1 MDLLDWVVFWFCE
14 ELIWVF
20 GEVLDSQVF
29 MEGDIIGDIRDLLTV
44 VVFILEINVWL
55 DFFVNF
61 CLRLLVDIFVKQF
74 IFNL

>member
-1 MDLLDWVVFWFCE
+1 MDLLDWVVFWFCD

-29 MEGDIIGDIRDLLTV
+29 MEGDIIGDIRDLLIV
-44 VVFILEINVWL
+44 VVFTLEINVWL

-74 IFNL
+74 IF

>member
-1 MDLLDWVVFWFCE
+1 MDLLDWVVFWFCD

-29 MEGDIIGDIRDLLTV
+29 MEGDIIGDIRDLLMV
-44 VVFILEINVWL
+44 VVFTLEINVWL

>member
-1 MDLLDWVVFWFCE
+1 MDLLDWVVFWFCD

-29 MEGDIIGDIRDLLTV
+29 MEGDIIGDIRDLLIV
-44 VVFILEINVWL
+44 VVFTLEINVWL